1 MQRGLQPTRLRSG
14 PRLVGY
20 GFPLSQ
26 FPAAP
31 AAAADPAT
39 RLMPKVPR
47 SADSPA
53 DPLAALLGYLNFS
66 AGAADAAAWRA
77 ASELYARFEPPG
89 PDGVVAERA
98 DTAPRV
104 GAVLREELARLKQSD
119 PAFHDD
125 RQAASVIELVFEQ
138 LLPAYR
144 QFHRDL
150 LEHQPPGALE
160 RPFFIMAAAQAVL
173 ATGGPWDDAGPQLVD
188 RAIARLN
195 DYLGW
200 RPVAVLENGQLSEP
214 YPHERVR
221 PLPLFVAGVGTAHG
235 RFARLV
241 DRAIG
246 ILQEAP
252 ADLLRQ
258 ADFEPELLSELAI
271 DPRAF
276 DFLHPAASRP
286 NYLFGLWDP
295 ALIDDDGCYRRLV
308 IQQSTLEGILSWPE
322 THGAEIAPAELRE
335 ESAAVLAGVMLMAS
349 GLSGRGPG
357 APQAGMPLA
366 ELLPRIASYRDS
378 FYRWLMTR
386 LPAGHRDRLEAE
398 ATALRQPFGGVRRHI
413 NMLLAARRARQVESV
428 TLASVLARL
437 GRSEA
442 AERLVGL
449 VPAASARTLARITSR
464 IVAAQRAVR
473 RERADGLTTALASL
487 DEARDLLLRGIGC
500 GALVDPWNILGL
512 AGQFPLHEPGGE
524 SLPDPRVDD
533 LIGSVSN
540 LLEGACTVWQRAR
553 LEADQMLAD
562 RAGAAVE
569 ELASWWDQ
577 FATTTVSG
585 VPQLSGQEL
594 LQSAREVIAVL
605 EERRA
610 TAPAPLAPGFWRE
623 AVADFSSA
631 RTHAAA
637 AEALLRERDLDAA
650 MGLLVHW
657 ASLLEGDEIDHS
669 GPSWLLAS
677 HRWLRAGLAD
687 LSEPG
692 RNRVRRFLELI
703 EANTAGVAEV
713 IELAATGQE
722 PAVRNEPEFS
732 LPDDADE
739 DQLAADE
746 SVASAYESMVWQDSA
761 DDGTDGGMMD
771 VDLPGGEGH
780 PVVAVEE
787 AADFLTGV
795 IVMLRQVVTTGC
807 LDAAAGRLEPL
818 PAEIE
823 SLVAWRQTLRRLRK
837 AMVRAAGHIVARDQ
851 QPAPGMSPTEFDR
864 LRWQRDAAAERL
876 IEAALQTGETIWML
890 SARLA
895 LARGQV
901 RPSPRPTAQ
910 PGGSRSGRG
919 GPKPAVGRLLA
930 AIFADD
936 QQAIH
941 DQLERIRRHLRGK
954 PVLYVPLSRGGR
966 PDRIVAARMRER
978 LLERLVGL
986 LPRRGLVEETIGLVR
1001 LAKSLESRRPRGA
1014 ASVSEFDRVFEA
1026 ATTAL
1031 VGRIVTSAPVAGPGE
1046 AEPTADEVTQRILDG
1061 LAILIPQL
1069 LETWTTHARQLR
1081 LSVLERVRDDKAF
1094 APVQE
1099 FIERYGAGLFT
1110 QHLLTPPS
1118 LRGILRSGVRPFLER
1133 LIEQEASEPSW
1144 RATAED
1150 EAVAGGSHPGQLIEA
1165 LASGRLPLKQA
1176 ASRLRLVL
1184 ESVAEN
1190 HSEYRDWNST
1200 TTQSDRG
1207 ECLHMLLEFLRIKAE
1222 YERIVWTLRPVS
1234 MAHRVLVRRGATA
1247 AATAWRQRMQ
1257 DETAEA
1263 ADDLIERLAAVQQA
1277 TGVRLAS
1284 VADRVQRPF
1293 TAMLELDELEAL
1305 VEPAVAELLSGE
1317 PAGAGQRL
1325 EERAEGL
1332 LGMASGSGVEVPD
1345 WLEQLSVGVDRAI
1358 EEAEAGGLDPEGGRP
1373 LLPAALAD
1381 VLSWNRLP
1389 WNELL
1394 TVVSRQKGQ
1403 A

>member
-1 MQRGLQPTRLRSG
+1 MPTVS
-14 PRLVGY
+14 
-20 GFPLSQ
+20 
-26 FPAAP
+26 
-31 AAAADPAT
+31 
-39 RLMPKVPR
+39 R
-47 SADSPA
+47 SADSPS

-66 AGAADAAAWRA
+66 AGAADAAAWQA
-77 ASELYARFEPPG
+77 ASGLFAGFEPPG
-89 PDGVVAERA
+89 ADGTVVEQA
-98 DTAPRV
+98 DTASRV
-104 GAVLREELARLKQSD
+104 VKLLRQELARLTEND
-119 PAFHDD
+119 PAFRDN
-125 RQAASVIELVFEQ
+125 RQATAVIDLVFEQ

-144 QFHRDL
+144 QFHGDL

-188 RAIARLN
+188 QAITRLN

-221 PLPLFVAGVGTAHG
+221 PLPLYVAGAGTAHG

-241 DRAIG
+241 DRAIN

-258 ADFEPELLSELAI
+258 ADFEPGLLSELAI

-295 ALIDDDGCYRRLV
+295 SLIDDDGCYRRLV
-308 IQQSTLEGILSWPE
+308 IQQSTLEGILSWPDA
-322 THGAEIAPAELRE
+322 HGTEIPLAELRE

-386 LPAGHRDRLEAE
+386 LPAGHRARLEAE
-398 ATALRQPFGGVRRHI
+398 AASLRQPFGGVRRHI
-413 NMLLAARRARQVESV
+413 NALLASRRARQVESV
-428 TLASVLARL
+428 TLASVLARV

-442 AERLVGL
+442 AERLAGL

-464 IVAAQRAVR
+464 IVAAQQAVR
-473 RERADGLTTALASL
+473 REQTDGLPAALTSL

-540 LLEGACTVWQRAR
+540 LLEGSCAVWQRAR
-553 LEADQMLAD
+553 LESDPQLAD
-562 RAGAAVE
+562 RAGVAVE
-569 ELASWWDQ
+569 ELATWWDQ

-623 AVADFSSA
+623 AVAGFSSA

-669 GPSWLLAS
+669 GPSWLLAA

-687 LSEPG
+687 LSEAG
-692 RNRVRRFLELI
+692 RHRVRRFLELI

-722 PAVRNEPEFS
+722 PVVRNEPEFS
-732 LPDDADE
+732 LPDDVDD

-761 DDGTDGGMMD
+761 DDGTDGGMLD
-771 VDLPGGEGH
+771 VDLPGGDGH

-807 LDAAAGRLEPL
+807 LDAAAGRIEPL
-818 PAEIE
+818 SAETE
-823 SLVAWRQTLRRLRK
+823 SLIAWRQTLRRLRK
-837 AMVRAAGHIVARDQ
+837 AMVRAAGHIASRDQ
-851 QPAPGMSPTEFDR
+851 QPPPGMSPTEFDR

-876 IEAALQTGETIWML
+876 IEAALQTGETIWLL

-901 RPSPRPTAQ
+901 RPSPRPADRPNRASGGR
-910 PGGSRSGRG
+910 PGAR
-919 GPKPAVGRLLA
+919 PAVGRLLA
-930 AIFADD
+930 AIFTDD
-936 QQAIH
+936 QRTIH
-941 DQLERIRRHLRGK
+941 EQLDRIKRHLRGK

-978 LLERLVGL
+978 LLERLVSL
-986 LPRRGLVEETIGLVR
+986 LPRRGLVEETIALVR
-1001 LAKSLESRRPRGA
+1001 QAKSLESRRPRGA

-1031 VGRIVTSAPVAGPGE
+1031 VGRIVTSAPVADAGE
-1046 AEPTADEVTQRILDG
+1046 APPTEDQVTQRILDG

-1118 LRGILRSGVRPFLER
+1118 LRGILRSGVKPFLER
-1133 LIEQEASEPSW
+1133 LLEQEASEPSW
-1144 RATAED
+1144 RAAVED
-1150 EAVAGGSHPGQLIEA
+1150 EGGDSRPSHPEQLIEA
-1165 LASGRLPLKQA
+1165 LTSGQLPLKQA

-1207 ECLHMLLEFLRIKAE
+1207 ECLHVLLEFLRIKAE

-1234 MAHRVLVRRGATA
+1234 MAHRILVRRGATA

-1263 ADDLIERLAAVQQA
+1263 ADDLIKRLTIVQQS

-1305 VEPAVAELLSGE
+1305 VEPAVGELLTGE

-1325 EERAEGL
+1325 EERAEGF

-1345 WLEQLSVGVDRAI
+1345 WLEHLSAGVDRAI
-1358 EEAEAGGLDPEGGRP
+1358 EEAEVGGLDADGERP
-1373 LLPAALAD
+1373 LLPAAVAE
-1381 VLSWNRLP
+1381 VLGWEQLP

-1394 TVVSRQKGQ
+1394 AAVSRKGQ

>member
-1 MQRGLQPTRLRSG
+1 
-14 PRLVGY
+14 
-20 GFPLSQ
+20 
-26 FPAAP
+26 
-31 AAAADPAT
+31 
-39 RLMPKVPR
+39 MPKVSQ
-47 SADSPA
+47 SADPPA

-66 AGAADAAAWRA
+66 SGAVDPAAWQA
-77 ASELYARFEPPG
+77 ANALFARFEPSD
-89 PDGVVAERA
+89 PDGGVVEAA
-98 DTAPRV
+98 DTASRV
-104 GAVLREELARLKQSD
+104 GTVLRESLATLGGTD
-119 PAFHDD
+119 PAFRDGQ
-125 RQAASVIELVFEQ
+125 QAAAVIGLVFDR

-144 QFHRDL
+144 QYHRDL

-160 RPFFIMAAAQAVL
+160 RPFFVMAAAQAVL
-173 ATGGPWDDAGPQLVD
+173 ATGGPWEEDEPQLVD
-188 RAIARLN
+188 RAISRLN

-221 PLPLFVAGVGTAHG
+221 PLPLYVAGAGTAHG
-235 RFARLV
+235 RFARLI
-241 DRAIG
+241 DRAVA
-246 ILQEAP
+246 ILSEAP
-252 ADLLRQ
+252 TDLLRQ
-258 ADFEPELLSELAI
+258 ADFDPDLLAELSI

-295 ALIDDDGCYRRLV
+295 SLIDEAGCYRRLV
-308 IQQSTLEGILSWPE
+308 IQQATLEGIESWPE
-322 THGAEIAPAELRE
+322 AHGSEIDPAELRE
-335 ESAAVLAGVMLMAS
+335 ESAAVLAGVILMAS

-357 APQAGMPLA
+357 SPQAGLPLA
-366 ELLPRIASYRDS
+366 ELLPRIANYRDS

-386 LPAGHRDRLEAE
+386 LPAGHRRRLEAE
-398 ATALRQPFGGVRRHI
+398 AASLRQPFGGVRRHI

-442 AERLVGL
+442 AERLAGL

-464 IVAAQRAVR
+464 IVTAQRAVR
-473 RERADGLTTALASL
+473 REQPDSLVAAIASL
-487 DEARDLLLRGIGC
+487 DEARELLLRGIGC

-533 LIGSVSN
+533 LVGSVSN
-540 LLEGACTVWQRAR
+540 LLEGCCTVWQRAR
-553 LEADQMLAD
+553 LEADPVLAD
-562 RAGAAVE
+562 RAGQTVEHLAA
-569 ELASWWDQ
+569 WWDQ
-577 FATTTVSG
+577 FATSSVSG
-585 VPQLSGQEL
+585 VPRLSGHEL

-623 AVADFSSA
+623 AVARFSSA

-650 MGLLVHW
+650 MGLLIHW
-657 ASLLEGDEIDHS
+657 ASLLEGDEIEQS

-677 HRWLRAGLAD
+677 HRWLRAAVTD
-687 LSEPG
+687 LTEAG
-692 RNRVRRFLELI
+692 RNRVRRFLDLI
-703 EANTAGVAEV
+703 EANTTGVDEV
-713 IELAATGQE
+713 IELAAAGQE
-722 PAVRNEPEFS
+722 SAIRNEQDFS
-732 LPDDADE
+732 LPDDADDE
-739 DQLAADE
+739 QLSADE

-761 DDGTDGGMMD
+761 DDGTDGGMLD
-771 VDLPGGEGH
+771 VDLPGGNGH

-807 LDAAAGRLEPL
+807 LDAAAGRIEPL
-818 PAEIE
+818 TAETD
-823 SLVAWRQTLRRLRK
+823 SLVGWRQTLRRLRK
-837 AMVRAAGHIVARDQ
+837 AMIKAAGQIVARDQ
-851 QPAPGMSPTEFDR
+851 KPSPGMSPTEFDR

-895 LARGQV
+895 LARGLV
-901 RPSPRPTAQ
+901 RRSPRSPAA
-910 PGGSRSGRG
+910 PRGGRRSG
-919 GPKPAVGRLLA
+919 KPAVGRLLA
-930 AIFADD
+930 AIIVDD
-936 QQAIH
+936 QQTID
-941 DQLERIRRHLRGK
+941 DQLDRISRHLRGK

-966 PDRIVAARMRER
+966 PDRIVAARTRER
-978 LLERLVGL
+978 LLERLVSL
-986 LPRRGLVEETIGLVR
+986 LPRRGRVEETIRLVR
-1001 LAKSLESRRPRGA
+1001 LAKGLESRRPRGA

-1031 VGRIVTSAPVAGPGE
+1031 VGRIVASAPVAGPGE
-1046 AEPTADEVTQRILDG
+1046 ENPPESLVTQRILDG
-1061 LAILIPQL
+1061 LAILVPQL

-1099 FIERYGAGLFT
+1099 FIERYGSGLFT

-1118 LRGILRSGVRPFLER
+1118 LRGILRSGVRPFLEQ
-1133 LIEQEASEPSW
+1133 LVEQEHNEPSW
-1144 RATAED
+1144 RSAS
-1150 EAVAGGSHPGQLIEA
+1150 EAAAGGPGGSHPERLIEA
-1165 LASGRLPLKQA
+1165 LATGQLPLKQA

-1234 MAHRVLVRRGATA
+1234 MAHRVLVRCGANA
-1247 AATAWRQRMQ
+1247 AAEAWRQRMQ
-1257 DETAEA
+1257 DETAAA
-1263 ADDLIERLAAVQQA
+1263 ADGLIARLAAVQQA

-1284 VADRVQRPF
+1284 VADRVRRPF
-1293 TAMLELDELEAL
+1293 TAMLELDELDSL
-1305 VEPAVAELLSGE
+1305 VEPAVAELLTGC
-1317 PAGAGQRL
+1317 PPGAGQRL
-1325 EERAEGL
+1325 ENRAEGF
-1332 LGMASGSGVEVPD
+1332 LGTASGSGVEVPD
-1345 WLEQLSVGVDRAI
+1345 WLEQLSTSVDRAV
-1358 EEAEAGGLDPEGGRP
+1358 EEAEVGGSEAAGGRP
-1373 LLPAALAD
+1373 LLPAGLAD
-1381 VLSWNRLP
+1381 SLSWSQLP
-1389 WNELL
+1389 WNMLL
-1394 TVVSRQKGQ
+1394 TAVSPRKGR

>member
-1 MQRGLQPTRLRSG
+1 
-14 PRLVGY
+14 
-20 GFPLSQ
+20 
-26 FPAAP
+26 
-31 AAAADPAT
+31 
-39 RLMPKVPR
+39 MPKASRP
-47 SADSPA
+47 ADSPA
-53 DPLAALLGYLNFS
+53 DPLAVLLGYLNFS
-66 AGAADAAAWRA
+66 AGALDAVAWRA
-77 ASELYARFEPPG
+77 ASELFARFEPPG
-89 PDGVVAERA
+89 PDGEVVEQP
-98 DTAPRV
+98 DTASRV
-104 GAVLREELARLKQSD
+104 AALLRQDLARLQQTD
-119 PAFHDD
+119 PAFRDD
-125 RQAASVIELVFEQ
+125 RQAAAVLGLVFDQ

-150 LEHQPPGALE
+150 LEHQPAGGLE

-173 ATGGPWDDAGPQLVD
+173 ATGGPWDGPDSQLID

-221 PLPLFVAGVGTAHG
+221 PLPLFVAEAGTAHG
-235 RFARLV
+235 RYAGLV
-241 DRAIG
+241 GRAIG

-252 ADLLRQ
+252 PELLRQ
-258 ADFEPELLSELAI
+258 ADFEPELLAELAI

-295 ALIDDDGCYRRLV
+295 SLIDDDGCYRRLV
-308 IQQSTLEGILSWPE
+308 IQQATLEGIHSWPAA
-322 THGAEIAPAELRE
+322 HGAEIDPAELRE

-386 LPAGHRDRLEAE
+386 LPAAHRTRLEAE
-398 ATALRQPFGGVRRHI
+398 AASLRQPFGGVRRHI
-413 NMLLAARRARQVESV
+413 NLLLATRRARQVESV

-437 GRSEA
+437 GRSDA
-442 AERLVGL
+442 AERLAGL

-473 RERADGLTTALASL
+473 REQADGLAQAITLLEES
-487 DEARDLLLRGIGC
+487 RDLLLRGIAC

-524 SLPDPRVDD
+524 ALPDPRVDD

-540 LLEGACTVWQRAR
+540 LLEGSCTVWQRAR
-553 LEADQMLAD
+553 LEADEALAR
-562 RAGAAVE
+562 RAGDNVE
-569 ELASWWDQ
+569 ELAAWWDQ
-577 FATTTVSG
+577 FATTTVTG
-585 VPQLSGQEL
+585 VPHLSGQEM
-594 LQSAREVIAVL
+594 LQSAREVITVL

-610 TAPAPLAPGFWRE
+610 TAPAPLAAGFWRE

-637 AEALLRERDLDAA
+637 AEALLREQDLDAA

-677 HRWLRAGLAD
+677 HRWLRAALAD
-687 LSEPG
+687 LSDEG
-692 RNRVRRFLELI
+692 RNRPRRFLELV
-703 EANTAGVAEV
+703 EANTAGVVEL

-722 PAVRNEPEFS
+722 PVVRNEPDFS
-732 LPDDADE
+732 FPDDNDD
-739 DQLAADE
+739 DQLSADE

-761 DDGTDGGMMD
+761 DDGTDGGMLD

-795 IVMLRQVVTTGC
+795 IVMLRQVVATGC
-807 LDAAAGRLEPL
+807 LDAAAGRIETL
-818 PAEIE
+818 PAETE
-823 SLVAWRQTLRRLRK
+823 SLLAWRQTLRRLRK
-837 AMVRAAGHIVARDQ
+837 ALVRAASHIVARDQ

-864 LRWQRDAAAERL
+864 VRWQRDAAAERL

-895 LARGQV
+895 LSRGQV
-901 RPSPRPTAQ
+901 RPSPRPRPRAARGR
-910 PGGSRSGRG
+910 PGG
-919 GPKPAVGRLLA
+919 KPAVGRLLA
-930 AIFADD
+930 AFMVDD
-936 QQAIH
+936 QQTIH
-941 DQLERIRRHLRGK
+941 EQVERISRHLKGK

-966 PDRIVAARMRER
+966 PERIVAARLRER
-978 LLERLVGL
+978 LLERLVSL
-986 LPRRGLVEETIGLVR
+986 LPGRGLVEETIRLVR
-1001 LAKSLESRRPRGA
+1001 LAKGLESRRPRGA

-1031 VGRIVTSAPVAGPGE
+1031 VGRIVASAPVPGPGE
-1046 AEPTADEVTQRILDG
+1046 APPTDDEVTQRILDG

-1110 QHLLTPPS
+1110 QHLLAPPS
-1118 LRGILRSGVRPFLER
+1118 LRGILRSGVRSFLER
-1133 LIEQEASEPSW
+1133 LVEQEQNEPAW
-1144 RATAED
+1144 RAAPS
-1150 EAVAGGSHPGQLIEA
+1150 EAGGNPAGSHPDQLIEA
-1165 LASGRLPLKQA
+1165 LSTGRLPLKQA

-1207 ECLHMLLEFLRIKAE
+1207 ECLHILLEFLRIKAE
-1222 YERIVWTLRPVS
+1222 YERIAWTLRPVS
-1234 MAHRVLVRRGATA
+1234 MAHRVLVRQGATA

-1257 DETAEA
+1257 DETDEA
-1263 ADDLIERLAAVQQA
+1263 ANELIERMAAVQQA

-1293 TAMLELDELEAL
+1293 TAMLELDELDAL
-1305 VEPAVAELLSGE
+1305 VEPAVGELLSGE

-1325 EERAEGL
+1325 EQRAEGF

-1345 WLEQLSVGVDRAI
+1345 WLEQLSAGVDRAI
-1358 EEAEAGGLDPEGGRP
+1358 EEAEAGGLRAEANERP
-1373 LLPAALAD
+1373 LLPASLAD
-1381 VLSWNRLP
+1381 VLSWNRLT
-1389 WNELL
+1389 WNDLL
-1394 TVVSRQKGQ
+1394 AAVSRQKGQ